1 MSKLFLLI
9 VFAAIVYLLL
19 KRGNRRSAGSAAGP
33 GLPPSEHMIQCAHCH
48 VHLPLSESVS
58 DEGRR
63 YCCEEHRRLG
73 RG

>member
-1 MSKLFLLI
+1 MGKLFLLI
-9 VFAAIVYLLL
+9 VFAAVVYLLL
-19 KRGNRRSAGSAAGP
+19 KRGSRRSTASTA
-33 GLPPSEHMIQCAHCH
+33 PPVQAPEQMIQCAHCR

-58 DEGRR
+58 EGSRR